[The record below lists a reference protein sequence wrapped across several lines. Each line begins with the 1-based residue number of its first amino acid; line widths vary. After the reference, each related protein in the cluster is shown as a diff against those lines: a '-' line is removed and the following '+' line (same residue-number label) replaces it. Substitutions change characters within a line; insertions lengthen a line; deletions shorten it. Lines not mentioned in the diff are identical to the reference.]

1 MKKILL
7 LSAII
12 IGFSACKDNSSRA
25 KQSIT
30 DSAIIKSGTGLNG
43 EELYNTNC
51 ASCHLK
57 SGEGVPGAYPPLAG
71 SNWLTEKRKASIH
84 AIKYGQEGKIEVNG
98 VFYNNV
104 MPNPNLSDAKIAAIL
119 NYVMKSWGNEQ
130 EKEVTE
136 QEVSAV
142 KKL

>member
-1 MKKILL
+1 
-7 LSAII
+7 
-12 IGFSACKDNSSRA
+12 
-25 KQSIT
+25 
-30 DSAIIKSGTGLNG
+30 
-43 EELYNTNC
+43 
-51 ASCHLK
+51 
-57 SGEGVPGAYPPLAG
+57 
-71 SNWLTEKRKASIH
+71 
-84 AIKYGQEGKIEVNG
+84 
-98 VFYNNV
+98 